1 MSAML
6 RTCQYCMGYH
16 RLGERCPQHVRVK
29 TKTAQVQLRN
39 SGRWQRTRRAVKE
52 RDMHLCRVCLTGRH
66 NTQRAYNSHELEVHH
81 IVPLSVDIGLAHE
94 MDNLI
99 NLCRYHH
106 KLVHDDVIGADELRA
121 VISKPPGPLD
131 P

>member
-29 TKTAQVQLRN
+29 TRTAQVQLRN

-81 IVPLSVDIGLAHE
+81 IVPLSVDMDLAHE

-99 NLCRYHH
+99 TLCRYHH
-106 KLVHDDVIGADELRA
+106 KLAHGDVIGADELKA
-121 VISKPPGPLD
+121 VISKPPGPID